1 MRDIHKLLISLFLL
15 CSTAA
20 AAQNQDSLREK
31 SSERKILW
39 DEENRMKA
47 VSDNGYTSYY
57 SYDASG
63 ERVLKQAGSGEGVHV
78 NSEFSGGNTQTNQY
92 TLYTS
97 PYIVIKNGAQYTK
110 HIYIGT
116 QRIVSKMGDA
126 STYQGADPRRVPK
139 AGDALDPA
147 VRPNW
152 QEKIKLANDD
162 VKTIY
167 DSLKVPYSGSSSA
180 PPFIICPTC
189 SSATAGGNT
198 TTTTPTAGSTVG
210 TKDVERLMFYY
221 HPDHLGS
228 SAYITNLNGEVAQH
242 MEYVPFGEVFLEER
256 NGIYNTPYKFNAK
269 ELDEETGLYYYGAR
283 YYNPKTSL
291 WLSVDPL
298 AVYNPVIESEFY
310 GDGQHN
316 GGMYNSGNNNPYI
329 YTYQN
334 PIIYVDPNGKQ
345 VNVIKKYEN
354 QSHNNRTFE
363 TNNFRLNPNT
373 QSWSF
378 DYTAHARNKT
388 AKFLGG
394 IIGINTEPQNT
405 IMAGPV
411 LERVKNANSVKKSQV
426 ELAKLLGKDGKIE
439 NGETQG
445 FYYDIGKIGGKE
457 FWKIAINSTGDFLSG
472 KFFDDNT
479 FFKEENILGSFWA
492 TARVSDDG
500 QNITIGIF
508 DTKTTGSLT
517 DGLLKRDKGNKSSK
531 FHLYMWS
538 IPKKDFLIQSYKNSK
553 TK

>member
-1 MRDIHKLLISLFLL
+1 MCENLPIVRRTPPERLRRGTRHRISISTIKTEIPSILTPRSKPHNMRDLHKLLLALFLI

-298 AVYNPVIESEFY
+298 AETTLQPYSY
-310 GDGQHN
+310 A
-316 GGMYNSGNNNPYI
+316 NNNPI
-329 YTYQN
+329 RFA
-334 PIIYVDPNGKQ
+334 DPTGMIGEDTTIKPPHEYE
-345 VNVIKKYEN
+345 VNLNTGEVKKV
-354 QSHNNRTFE
+354 S
-363 TNNFRLNPNT
+363 
-373 QSWSF
+373 
-378 DYTAHARNKT
+378 D
-388 AKFLGG
+388 LGG
-394 IIGINTEPQNT
+394 NEIDFYHYTG
-405 IMAGPV
+405 GG
-411 LERVKNANSVKKSQV
+411 SQF
-426 ELAKLLGKDGKIE
+426 DGRTRIV
-439 NGETQG
+439 
-445 FYYDIGKIGGKE
+445 DR
-457 FWKIAINSTGDFLSG
+457 ATGDDQWMS
-472 KFFDDNT
+472 
-479 FFKEENILGSFWA
+479 
-492 TARVSDDG
+492 
-500 QNITIGIF
+500 
-508 DTKTTGSLT
+508 
-517 DGLLKRDKGNKSSK
+517 SSK
-531 FHLYMWS
+531 NIKGYSQRGNDINWKNTLY
-538 IPKKDFLIQSYKNSK
+538 NN
-553 TK
+553 